1 MVKASRSLR
10 AQKKNSAEFL
20 EALIFPPFFGAAEH
34 HFGQVTLNKANTDS
48 FFLVFAKR
56 ISEDADEKVY

>member
-10 AQKKNSAEFL
+10 AQKTNSAEFL

-48 FFLVFAKR
+48 FF
-56 ISEDADEKVY
+56 

>member
-1 MVKASRSLR
+1 MVKASRILAS
-10 AQKKNSAEFL
+10 AQKKNSAEFV

-48 FFLVFAKR
+48 FF
-56 ISEDADEKVY
+56 

>member
-1 MVKASRSLR
+1 MPLESKSPDLQGMVKASRILAS
-10 AQKKNSAEFL
+10 AQKKNSAEFV

-48 FFLVFAKR
+48 FF
-56 ISEDADEKVY
+56 